1 MNEKV
6 KTHKPSSKEQYNQA
20 FTAIKQAEQKLNEAL
35 EDNFKDTVAIIKA
48 KEILDVT
55 SKTLRQLTVEIRY
68 AS

>member
-55 SKTLRQLTVEIRY
+55 SKTLR
-68 AS
+68 